1 MQKYL
6 IFDKINRFSLFCLL
20 QFQNC
25 AIFAA
30 MKTIRFTELYFDDA
44 QRLAQYL
51 AARDGEEIEMINGSS
66 EFFPM
71 PPKTKA
77 LPDMVNAF
85 KVGRYEIA
93 YISSKGGEQKYRNRN
108 LHRVMIGEVI
118 EETRRMHGVTLE
130 QLEERTGIKARN
142 LESIEC
148 GKYDV
153 SIDILGNIGE
163 ALGCHLEFVED

>member
-1 MQKYL
+1 
-6 IFDKINRFSLFCLL
+6 
-20 QFQNC
+20 
-25 AIFAA
+25 
-30 MKTIRFTELYFDDA
+30 MKKLRFTELYFDDA

-51 AARDGEEIEMINGSS
+51 SARDGEDIEMVNGSS
-66 EFFPM
+66 EFFPV
-71 PPKTKA
+71 PPKMKVM
-77 LPDMVNAF
+77 PDNVNAF

-93 YISSKGGEQKYRNRN
+93 YISSQGGEQKYKNRN
-108 LHRVMIGEVI
+108 LHRIMIGEVI
-118 EETRRMHGVTLE
+118 EETRRMRGLTLE

-142 LESIEC
+142 LESIES